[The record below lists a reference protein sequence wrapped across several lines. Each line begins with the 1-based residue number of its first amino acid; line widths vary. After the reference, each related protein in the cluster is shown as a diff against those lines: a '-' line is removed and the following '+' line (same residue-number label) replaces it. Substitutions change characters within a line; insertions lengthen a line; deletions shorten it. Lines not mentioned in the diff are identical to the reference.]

1 VRLVVLAT
9 TLTLVSGAAGAAPQV
24 DPVTMSLR
32 QYTNENKVR
41 VLVWYGQ
48 VASTAGGQDVEVLGR
63 DCLTSFY
70 RQLTA
75 TTTLPGGGWET
86 ESLITATFPP
96 TSVDVNSGTT
106 FRARWRDQLSN
117 TIVYRVPL
125 SLYALEL
132 ARNAWTVKV
141 NPSPHNLKLAG
152 KTVVLQRKRGRKWV
166 LYGSAHLV
174 HKPTLDYG
182 GAYNYQVVF
191 KVTAP
196 GLQLRA
202 YLPAA
207 SAAPCYAAGASK
219 PWRS

>member
-1 VRLVVLAT
+1 MRVVVLAT
-9 TLTLVSGAAGAAPQV
+9 TLTFVSGAAGATPQA
-24 DPVTMSLR
+24 DPVTLSLR

-96 TSVDVNSGTT
+96 TSVDVSSGTT
-106 FRARWRDQLSN
+106 FRAR
-117 TIVYRVPL
+117 
-125 SLYALEL
+125 
-132 ARNAWTVKV
+132 
-141 NPSPHNLKLAG
+141 
-152 KTVVLQRKRGRKWV
+152 
-166 LYGSAHLV
+166 LV
-174 HKPTLDYG
+174 HTPTLDYG
-182 GAYNYQVVF
+182 GAYNYQAVF